1 MCRTGV
7 LNKVCA
13 VCRSSKRFFL
23 CVMRF
28 CSCITNMAVVMVVPQ
43 TTDCAQTKNW
53 AVYCILT
60 SAQIRHAYKTVVA
73 C

>member
-1 MCRTGV
+1 
-7 LNKVCA
+7 
-13 VCRSSKRFFL
+13 
-23 CVMRF
+23 
-28 CSCITNMAVVMVVPQ
+28 MAVVMVVPQ